1 MPQEMHGLLIKLNRR
16 LRHSDCA
23 VCDQTS
29 ELNIGPELFTA
40 DGRYVCAGCGA
51 KTAPELTALLGV
63 AAAAERYVAFLFEMG
78 DQDDVEDR
86 D

>member
-1 MPQEMHGLLIKLNRR
+1 MHSLLIKLNRR

-23 VCDQTS
+23 VCGKTS

-51 KTAPELTALLGV
+51 RTAPELTALLGV

-78 DQDDVEDR
+78 DQDDVEELD
-86 D
+86 